1 MAVNDKLISQT
12 TSHPTPNSTDLV
24 LLEDATTH
32 EFYNTPL
39 SAISAGGGAVTSVAG
54 KTGVVTLDKADV
66 GLSNVDN
73 TSDANKPVS
82 TAQAASIATKQ
93 DTLVSGTTIKT
104 VNSTSL
110 LGSGNIVI
118 SGGVTNLTTTTAAS
132 TVTVNSD
139 TGTDA
144 VIAAATASVAGILTA
159 TDKSKLD
166 GIAAGATANSTD
178 AVLLARANHTGSQAQ
193 STITNLVTDLAAKQA
208 TLTLTTA
215 GTSGA
220 ATLVGATLNIPQYS
234 GGGGTA
240 GITRSISSITTNT
253 TAGAVALTDYTYI
266 CTGTLTLTLPT
277 AVGNTNRYSVTSTDG
292 LTTVATTSSQTIN
305 GSLTATLPLAN
316 MTLEFISNNSN
327 WIVE

>member
-39 SAISAGGGAVTSVAG
+39 SAISSGGGAVTSVAG

-93 DTLVSGTTIKT
+93 DTLVSGTNIKT

-110 LGSGNIVI
+110 LGSGNIAI
-118 SGGVTNLTTTTAAS
+118 SGATNLTTATAAT

-193 STITNLVTDLAAKQA
+193 STITNLVTDLAAKQP
-208 TLTLTTA
+208 TISLTTA

-234 GGGGTA
+234 GGGGGTA
-240 GITRSISSITTNT
+240 GITRSVSSITTNT